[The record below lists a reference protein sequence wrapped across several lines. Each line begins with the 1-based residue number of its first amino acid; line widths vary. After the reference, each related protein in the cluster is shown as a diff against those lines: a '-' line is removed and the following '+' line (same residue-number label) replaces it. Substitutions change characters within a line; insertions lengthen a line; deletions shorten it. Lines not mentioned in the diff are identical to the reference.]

1 MSVVASTIRGI
12 LGLIDS
18 LGISGNYPDKDWVNS
33 DLVPTLRTVVDRL
46 GSIEQSLHL
55 NTSRDW
61 TLWVVVS
68 VFGIITLAS
77 AFFIYKQMART
88 CSKVETVSRGVVSV
102 GTKMNVRGE
111 QPFPEMRF

>member
-18 LGISGNYPDKDWVNS
+18 LGIYETYPNKYWVNS
-33 DLVPTLRTVVDRL
+33 ELVPTLRTIADRL

-55 NTSRDW
+55 NTNRDW

-77 AFFIYKQMART
+77 AFLIYKQMART
-88 CSKVETVSRGVVSV
+88 RSKVETVSRGVVSV
-102 GTKMNVRGE
+102 GTKMNVHGE